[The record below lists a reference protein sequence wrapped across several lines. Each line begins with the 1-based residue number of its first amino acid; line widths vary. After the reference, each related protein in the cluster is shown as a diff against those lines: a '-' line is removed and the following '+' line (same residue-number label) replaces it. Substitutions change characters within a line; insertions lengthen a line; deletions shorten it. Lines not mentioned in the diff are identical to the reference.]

1 MNNLKI
7 YISICRSALT
17 RKLNDDAECEIHHI
31 FPESIY
37 GKNNLTVKLTTRE
50 HCLVHWLLYKSFLTR
65 YGVDSV
71 KTKKMSMAFHW
82 MIYGK
87 SKNTPRVNIRPS
99 TRMYASARLAAKK
112 SKLGNKRNDMKGKS
126 FFGASSENVKKA
138 IEESANSKRGKSIK
152 YPSTRSSRGSIQ
164 DNTRTLISNSRL
176 KTYEK
181 YLNMSQRDFEDWIN
195 NQNLFIRDGR
205 KNSNVTRAIIAR
217 GENVDM
223 YYGAKI

>member
-17 RKLNDDAECEIHHI
+17 RQLGDDVECEVHHI

-37 GKNNLTVKLTTRE
+37 GRNNQTVKLTTRE
-50 HCLVHWLLYKSFLTR
+50 HCLVHWLLYKICLSR
-65 YGVDSV
+65 YGDKST

-112 SKLGNKRNDMKGKS
+112 SKLGNKRDDMKGKS

-138 IEESANSKRGKSIK
+138 IEQSANSKRGKSIK
-152 YPSTRSSRGSIQ
+152 YPTTRLSRGSIQ
-164 DNTRTLISNSRL
+164 DDTRSLISDSRL

-181 YLNMSQRDFEDWIN
+181 YLNMSQGDFEDWIN
-195 NQNLFIRDGR
+195 KQNLFMRDGR
-205 KNSNVTRAIIAR
+205 KNGNVTRAIVAR
-217 GENVDM
+217 GQSIDE
-223 YYGAKI
+223 YYEVKT

>member
-17 RKLNDDAECEIHHI
+17 RQLGDGVECEVHHI

-37 GKNNLTVKLTTRE
+37 GKNNQTVKLTTRE
-50 HCLVHWLLYKSFLTR
+50 HCLVHWLLYKICLSR
-65 YGVDSV
+65 YGDKST

-112 SKLGNKRNDMKGKS
+112 SKLGNKRDDMKGKS
-126 FFGASSENVKKA
+126 FLGASPENVKKA
-138 IEESANSKRGKSIK
+138 IEKSANSKRGKSIK
-152 YPSTRSSRGSIQ
+152 YPSTRSSRGDTSTA
-164 DNTRTLISNSRL
+164 TRALISNSRM
-176 KTYEK
+176 KTNQK
-181 YLNMSQRDFEDWIN
+181 YSDMSKSDFENWFND
-195 NQNLFIRDGR
+195 QNLYMKDGR
-205 KNSNVTRAIIAR
+205 KNGNVTRAIIAR
-217 GENVDM
+217 GESIEM
-223 YYGAKI
+223 YYREKT